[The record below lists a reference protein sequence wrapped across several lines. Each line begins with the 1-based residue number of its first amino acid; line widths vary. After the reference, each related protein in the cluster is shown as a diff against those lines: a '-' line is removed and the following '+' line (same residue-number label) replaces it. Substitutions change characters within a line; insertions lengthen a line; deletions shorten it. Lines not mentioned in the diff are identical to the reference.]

1 MMARRTARAEFSCV
15 KQYCKLFAIVLV
27 SAVLAGCGNSHV
39 CASGALNVSPQNAVA
54 DHSAP
59 TPANSQLFLAFGAGL
74 PAGCSATQSNLINVI
89 WSVSDPID
97 VSISNTQGNAFGT
110 ASCINST
117 AVPVTITATLPASAN
132 HNKSVS
138 GTATLTCN

>member
-1 MMARRTARAEFSCV
+1 MMAPRTARAEFSCV

-74 PAGCSATQSNLINVI
+74 PVGCVATQSNLINVV

-97 VSISNTQGNAFGT
+97 VSISNMQGNTSAPPV
-110 ASCINST
+110 ASTRRQFQLLLPPPYQPARI
-117 AVPVTITATLPASAN
+117 TISRFQERQ
-132 HNKSVS
+132 H
-138 GTATLTCN
+138 

>member
-1 MMARRTARAEFSCV
+1 MMAPRTARAEFSCV

-74 PAGCSATQSNLINVI
+74 PAGSATQSNLINVI

-132 HNKSVS
+132 HNRSVS
-138 GTATLTCN
+138 GTATLTCT

>member
-15 KQYCKLFAIVLV
+15 KQYYELFAIALI
-27 SAVLAGCGNSHV
+27 SAVLAGCENSHV

-74 PAGCSATQSNLINVI
+74 PVGCVATQSNLINVV

-97 VSISNTQGNAFGT
+97 VSISNMQGNTFGT

>member
-1 MMARRTARAEFSCV
+1 MIAPRTARADFSRV
-15 KQYCKLFAIVLV
+15 KKYGKLFVMTLV
-27 SAVLAGCGNSHV
+27 SAVLVGCGNSHV
-39 CASGALNVSPQNAVA
+39 CAFDTLNVSPQNAVA

-59 TPANSQLFLAFGAGL
+59 TPANSQPFLAFGYGL

-97 VSISNTQGNAFGT
+97 VSISNMQGNTFGT

-132 HNKSVS
+132 HDKSAS
-138 GTATLTCN
+138 GIATLTCN

>member
-1 MMARRTARAEFSCV
+1 MMAPRTARAEFSCV

-89 WSVSDPID
+89 WSVSDQLTFQSATRRAMPSAPPVASTRRQFQLLLPPPYQPARIT
-97 VSISNTQGNAFGT
+97 ISRFQERQ
-110 ASCINST
+110 
-117 AVPVTITATLPASAN
+117 
-132 HNKSVS
+132 H
-138 GTATLTCN
+138 

>member
-1 MMARRTARAEFSCV
+1 M
-15 KQYCKLFAIVLV
+15 KQYYELFAIALI

-132 HNKSVS
+132 HSKSVS